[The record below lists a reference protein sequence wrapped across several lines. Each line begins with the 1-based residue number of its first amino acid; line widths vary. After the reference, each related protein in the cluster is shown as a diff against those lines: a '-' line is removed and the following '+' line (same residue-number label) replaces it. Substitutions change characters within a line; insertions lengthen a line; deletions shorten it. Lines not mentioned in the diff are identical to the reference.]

1 MLYAIT
7 AILKDDAEAKL
18 EGLAADFNEHLS
30 QPFRKVRMAGALCG
44 PEGRRAG
51 YMALV
56 EADSFEAAR
65 RYLDERPLTKAG
77 LYTRADVLEYR
88 VELGALAGD

>member
-30 QPFRKVRMAGALCG
+30 QPFRKVRMAGPLCSA
-44 PEGRRAG
+44 EGRRAG
-51 YMALV
+51 YLALV
-56 EADSFEAAR
+56 EADSLEEAK
-65 RYLDERPLTKAG
+65 RYLDESPLTKAN
-77 LYTRADVLEYR
+77 LYSRSEVLEYR
-88 VELGALAGD
+88 IELGSLAGD